1 MNLRRFQRH
10 RGSLS
15 ELDRGALAVWKRWCS
30 GEARSQ
36 EKSSEAVSSDNEWR
50 KLIEKREPDE
60 RVKYETYHSAN
71 RRKSLLDET
80 LAKQFELRGEEQ
92 EDVSE
97 STERQYQR
105 LAKDITFH
113 ECSQYI
119 DTSFI
124 SSVPPTIDIMNRL
137 AIVLYHSKAYPERI
151 KVFYSMMNLIDK
163 FDLTPSRIIVHYWVL
178 CQLDRM
184 FIDDAVH
191 YLFRI
196 RGQVMPWISTLSEAI
211 LKIALKEPG
220 HATASV
226 DALIESYYGR
236 HDRIPWQI
244 RCRLVHV
251 YGMLGQHKKM
261 SQHFAILW
269 SNRSTAGFVKGQQ
282 MSDESFPQSYRNGF
296 RMVLSGLALIGDEK
310 RYQMVKTFMDNGTLS
325 GVSQIEMVK
334 IASYMGKT
342 EPLRE
347 HEAKLERVN
356 PRSLLKLEEN
366 SRFKIH
372 TLFTASCNI
381 GDVDRMT
388 KYFGL
393 VMDTSERAVPYLN
406 IVEMFARGL
415 IKSEPNNYK
424 RVDAFIQC
432 IVSGSMGRQQLG
444 MPVC

>member
-1 MNLRRFQRH
+1 
-10 RGSLS
+10 
-15 ELDRGALAVWKRWCS
+15 
-30 GEARSQ
+30 
-36 EKSSEAVSSDNEWR
+36 
-50 KLIEKREPDE
+50 
-60 RVKYETYHSAN
+60 
-71 RRKSLLDET
+71 
-80 LAKQFELRGEEQ
+80 
-92 EDVSE
+92 
-97 STERQYQR
+97 
-105 LAKDITFH
+105 
-113 ECSQYI
+113 
-119 DTSFI
+119 
-124 SSVPPTIDIMNRL
+124 
-137 AIVLYHSKAYPERI
+137 
-151 KVFYSMMNLIDK
+151 
-163 FDLTPSRIIVHYWVL
+163 
-178 CQLDRM
+178 
-184 FIDDAVH
+184 
-191 YLFRI
+191 
-196 RGQVMPWISTLSEAI
+196 
-211 LKIALKEPG
+211 
-220 HATASV
+220 
-226 DALIESYYGR
+226 
-236 HDRIPWQI
+236 
-244 RCRLVHV
+244 
-251 YGMLGQHKKM
+251 
-261 SQHFAILW
+261 
-269 SNRSTAGFVKGQQ
+269 

-432 IVSGSMGRQQLG
+432 ISATHDLQYTSLQVLLVNQLADLGMYDEIVKRISMMSYRQQRIPDSAWAAKVG
-444 MPVC
+444 CADNTFSTAHVCLYLVSVLNVSSNE

>member
-1 MNLRRFQRH
+1 MLFC
-10 RGSLS
+10 
-15 ELDRGALAVWKRWCS
+15 GAT
-30 GEARSQ
+30 EAR
-36 EKSSEAVSSDNEWR
+36 KTIRYNSSRVMIFSVQRSWRRLSKCGFDRAISLEPFRFCRSAVPRVLSMADPKRPEDWRSVTMVSDILATGNPTWR
-50 KLIEKREPDE
+50 CGRR
-60 RVKYETYHSAN
+60 RVSRWRSLAN
-71 RRKSLLDET
+71 PS
-80 LAKQFELRGEEQ
+80 
-92 EDVSE
+92 
-97 STERQYQR
+97 
-105 LAKDITFH
+105 
-113 ECSQYI
+113 
-119 DTSFI
+119 
-124 SSVPPTIDIMNRL
+124 SSV
-137 AIVLYHSKAYPERI
+137 
-151 KVFYSMMNLIDK
+151 FC
-163 FDLTPSRIIVHYWVL
+163 F
-178 CQLDRM
+178 
-184 FIDDAVH
+184 
-191 YLFRI
+191 FR
-196 RGQVMPWISTLSEAI
+196 R
-211 LKIALKEPG
+211 
-220 HATASV
+220 
-226 DALIESYYGR
+226 
-236 HDRIPWQI
+236 
-244 RCRLVHV
+244 
-251 YGMLGQHKKM
+251 
-261 SQHFAILW
+261 
-269 SNRSTAGFVKGQQ
+269 AGFVKGQQ

-342 EPLRE
+342 ERKLLEKSPPSLLAPFFFLLWLTLFWSRVLAASSPSALRE